1 MRKTILDIKN
11 IICIAILVL
20 TSVLTAQAQNVDTL
34 FSRGNTAYKN
44 GDYETAAAS
53 YQTILSAGYHSAE
66 LYNNLG
72 NAYYRLGY
80 IAPTILAYE
89 RAALLDPSDK
99 DIEHNL
105 TMARR
110 KTTDNIV
117 PLDASLTSR
126 VWEAMVSMF
135 TASTWGVITIV
146 CLWIAG
152 ILFVLFLYGGNVGV
166 RRTSFYLFIISIVLS
181 GIFYAMNRSAH
192 DRTNDCPYAIL
203 TATNVTVKSEPSD
216 VGGDAFSIHEG
227 AKFAIEETLDDWYKI
242 RLADGKTG
250 WLPIWAAEKI

>member
-1 MRKTILDIKN
+1 MRKTILGIKN
-11 IICIAILVL
+11 IICIAVIIL
-20 TSVLTAQAQNVDTL
+20 SGLTAQAQNVDTL
-34 FSRGNTAYKN
+34 FARGNTAYKN
-44 GDYETAAAS
+44 GDYQEAAQA

-105 TMARR
+105 MLARR

-117 PLDASLTSR
+117 PLDASLMSR
-126 VWEAMVSMF
+126 VWEMVVGMF
-135 TASTWGVITIV
+135 TASVWGVITIV
-146 CLWIAG
+146 CLWVAG
-152 ILFVLFLYGGNVGV
+152 LLFVLFLYGGNVGV
-166 RRTSFYLFIISIVLS
+166 RRTSFYLFIIFMALS

-192 DRTNDCPYAIL
+192 DRINDCPYAIL
-203 TATNVTVKSEPSD
+203 TATNVTVKSEPSN

-227 AKFAIEETLDDWYKI
+227 TKFAIEETLDDWYKI